1 MNYKYPPIYKYGL
14 LLLTIYMFLKHQK
27 IMSAEKLLTN
37 SLLITLMLG
46 VLDYILI
53 ANHPTPFD
61 SKSTEKE
68 SFDKLFDEDSE
79 KIIESY
85 DVSILDDLE
94 EEDENNNDYDM
105 LNININGAG
114 PSHRYG
120 NNRSPD
126 PRSRYSGRQYYT
138 TS

>member
-53 ANHPTPFD
+53 AEHPAPFD
-61 SKSTEKE
+61 SKHNSTEKE

-94 EEDENNNDYDM
+94 EDNNDYDM

-120 NNRSPD
+120 NNHNSD
-126 PRSRYSGRQYYT
+126 PRNRYSGRQYYT